1 MRYVIQ
7 PKFARAYLFDHVR
20 LVMMREIKLQR
31 YVDLGKA
38 KEEARAMVDD
48 DGAVSATVYEQVPY
62 GGKQFKLRWER
73 VGNKIVMVNGLGI
86 KP

>member
-7 PKFARAYLFDHVR
+7 PKFVPAYLFDHVR
-20 LVMMREIKLQR
+20 LVMMREIRLQR

-48 DGAVSATVYEQVPY
+48 DGAVSATVYEQVPD